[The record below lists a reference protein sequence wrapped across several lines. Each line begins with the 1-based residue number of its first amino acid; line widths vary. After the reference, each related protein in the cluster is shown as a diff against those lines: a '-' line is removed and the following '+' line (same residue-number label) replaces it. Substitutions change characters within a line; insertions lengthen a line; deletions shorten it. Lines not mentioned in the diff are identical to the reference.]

1 MKKKVPIF
9 SAEAKKIIIDLHSE
23 LMISDNNWHQFKNN
37 KYRRA
42 AESIT
47 AALSQIANSGKE
59 EDIEKLIEQSL
70 LWIREEIK
78 DPGCPS
84 H

>member
-1 MKKKVPIF
+1 MTGKRSVLSLAANKLIK
-9 SAEAKKIIIDLHSE
+9 ELHSE
-23 LMISDNNWHQFKNN
+23 LMISDNNWHQLKNN

-42 AESIT
+42 AELIIC
-47 AALSQIANSGKE
+47 ALSQIANNGTK

-70 LWIREEIK
+70 LWIRGEIK

-84 H
+84 K